1 MRGLIL
7 ILVACT
13 LCPSL
18 HAQTIEGTV
27 YDTKTKEPIVG
38 VVIYL
43 DGTSIVT
50 TSDIN
55 GSFRLVV
62 GSIINTT
69 MVLSHLS
76 YESLIVEK
84 PFEHREKTF
93 YLKEK
98 MNLLEEAKV
107 VADRFSRADKMRVF
121 KEQFLGT
128 SAAGKSCIIV
138 NEEDI
143 VLNYDHATNTLV
155 GFSNNPIIVENRY
168 LAYRVIFDLRRF
180 IVQYSKM
187 TLQIADATKVLYKGT
202 SSFFDQSPFNIM
214 IAKRREETY
223 LRSSQYFWRNFVA
236 EKPDNTRF
244 KIYNRY
250 RQIDVNEYFIVSDI
264 ASQKRVMVIPETNLN
279 KGHHRVLEGTIYGV
293 ISVQSNRNY
302 RSEVVFLTNHFFV
315 DQFGNPDPVDHL
327 MFFGDMGD
335 QRLGDMLPMD
345 FVYNPSSRTS
355 R

>member
-1 MRGLIL
+1 MAFIL
-7 ILVACT
+7 CS
-13 LCPSL
+13 SL
-18 HAQTIEGTV
+18 HAQTIDGTI
-27 YDTKTKEPIVG
+27 YDAKTREPIVG

-50 TSDIN
+50 TSDVDGYFKLI
-55 GSFRLVV
+55 V

-69 MVLSHLS
+69 LVISHLS
-76 YESLIVEK
+76 YESMIVEK
-84 PFEHREKTF
+84 PFEHREKSF

-98 MNLLEEAKV
+98 MNVLAEAMV
-107 VADRFSRADKMRVF
+107 IADRFSRADKMRVF

-128 SAAGKSCIIV
+128 SAAGRSCVIV

-143 VLNYDHATNTLV
+143 ILNYDHVTNTLV
-155 GFSNNPIIVENRY
+155 GRADHPIIVENKY
-168 LAYRVIFDLRRF
+168 LAYRITFDLRSF

-187 TLQIADATKVLYKGT
+187 TLQMSDATKVLFKGT
-202 SSFFDQSPFNIM
+202 SSFIDQSPFNIM
-214 IAKRREETY
+214 FAKRRGDIY
-223 LRSSQYFWRNFVA
+223 LRSSQYFWRNFTA
-236 EKPDNTRF
+236 DKLDNAKF
-244 KIYNRY
+244 KIYNRL
-250 RQIDVNEYFIVSDI
+250 RQIDVDKYFITTDF
-264 ASQKRVMVIPETNLN
+264 ASQKRVMIIPGTNIN
-279 KGHHRVLEGTIYGV
+279 RGHHRVLEGTVYGV
-293 ISVQSNRNY
+293 IGVQNNSKY

-315 DQFGNPDPVDHL
+315 DEFGNPDAVDHL